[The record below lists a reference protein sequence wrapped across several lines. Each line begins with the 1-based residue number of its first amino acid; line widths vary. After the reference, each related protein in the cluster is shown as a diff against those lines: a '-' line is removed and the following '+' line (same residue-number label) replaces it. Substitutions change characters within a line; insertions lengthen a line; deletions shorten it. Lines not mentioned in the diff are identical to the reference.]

1 VDGGGGRTPR
11 WQGVEPRRPAE
22 QPRWPGLDPPEAG
35 RRPGVDEAEARRRY
49 GGLLA
54 ALEQPVLVLDAARRV
69 VEANAAADALFAGAP
84 GLGVLGRADPL
95 AGAVDEDYRPL
106 GAERSPAARA
116 LHTGVP
122 SSGELVGVQAAS
134 GGPLRWFS
142 VNAQPLVAGDGGA
155 GDLVVLAM
163 TDVTERKALEVELTH
178 LALHDGLTGLANR
191 TLLVDRIGH
200 AMARSAR
207 RHPDPSVGVAVLFI
221 DIDGFAS
228 INDTLS
234 NRVGDEILRILA
246 QRLRSAVREE
256 DTVARVGGDEF
267 VVLCDEINR
276 ADLARFCV
284 RVTQVFGQPVI
295 CRVGDEWRSVTIG
308 CSAGVAMARQS
319 EDADRFLQ
327 RVDKMLKEQSAAAAA
342 DRLAAAPARPLAPG
356 ASGHDAAPERPP
368 GARDHRPRR

>member
-1 VDGGGGRTPR
+1 MNGGDGRPSGGPS
-11 WQGVEPRRPAE
+11 EESA
-22 QPRWPGLDPPEAG
+22 GLA
-35 RRPGVDEAEARRRY
+35 RRY

-54 ALEQPVLVLDAARRV
+54 VLEQPVLVLDAALRV
-69 VEANAAADALFAGAP
+69 VQANAAADALFAGTP
-84 GLGVLGRADPL
+84 GVSVAGEADPL
-95 AGAVDEDYRPL
+95 VQAVDEDYRPV
-106 GAERSPAARA
+106 GPERSPAARV

-122 SSGELVGVQAAS
+122 SSGQVVGVQPAS
-134 GGPLRWFS
+134 GGPVRWFS
-142 VNAQPLVAGDGGA
+142 VNAQPLVADDGGA

-163 TDVTERKALEVELTH
+163 SDVTERKALEVELTH

-191 TLLVDRIGH
+191 TLLIDRIGH

-221 DIDGFAS
+221 DIDAFAA
-228 INDTLS
+228 INDSLG

-256 DTVARVGGDEF
+256 DTVARTGGDEF

-284 RVTQVFGQPVI
+284 RVTQVFSQPVI

-327 RVDKMLKEQSAAAAA
+327 RVDKMLKEQSAASSA
-342 DRLAAAPARPLAPG
+342 DRLAVTPARLPLSPG
-356 ASGHDAAPERPP
+356 
-368 GARDHRPRR
+368 GARPSASSWTPSAQDRRHRR